1 MCPKVNFLRM
11 PTWERECRSLRELS
25 PGRRPNSKSSNTLS
39 LIIIIKQKITFL
51 NFSVADSIHYFRNTV
66 DSKFSTTKIQI
77 WIILFNVKKF
87 SAGQKPLKQ

>member
-1 MCPKVNFLRM
+1 M

-51 NFSVADSIHYFRNTV
+51 NFSVADSIHYFKNRFKV
-66 DSKFSTTKIQI
+66 
-77 WIILFNVKKF
+77 FNNKNSDPDHTF
-87 SAGQKPLKQ
+87 

>member
-11 PTWERECRSLRELS
+11 PTWERECKSLRELS
-25 PGRRPNSKSSNTLS
+25 PGRRPNSKSSKTLF

-51 NFSVADSIHYFRNTV
+51 NFSVADSIHYILKI

-77 WIILFNVKKF
+77 RIILFNVKKF